1 MKCQTTAG
9 VVAVVAGTEEVPDD
23 AGRGGGSGGGGNR
36 GTAIR
41 RGAWWREQRDC
52 QTTPGVV
59 VVVAVAGKEGLPDD
73 AGSLRRVVWVDTGHV
88 PLRAWSVIVAAIGTS
103 SGYIR
108 TEVRSRKISSFAR
121 RATATLPTRAR
132 RPVPLCA
139 TSKPAPLEKYRLDW
153 FCSVFTVLFRSLA
166 VLDTT
171 VGHAMDVLSPF
182 ISVLFHGQSC

>member
-1 MKCQTTAG
+1 
-9 VVAVVAGTEEVPDD
+9 VV
-23 AGRGGGSGGGGNR
+23 
-36 GTAIR
+36 
-41 RGAWWREQRDC
+41 
-52 QTTPGVV
+52 
-59 VVVAVAGKEGLPDD
+59 VAGKEGLPDD

-108 TEVRSRKISSFAR
+108 TEVRSRKISSFER

-139 TSKPAPLEKYRLDW
+139 TSKQAPLEKYRLDW